1 MDEYPPDTDEPPA
14 ADPPEA
20 APAQGLYSH
29 VGCMEGGKLY
39 FLAGQLSVGADG
51 AVVGAGDFDAQF
63 HQVFGNLK
71 DVLAGLDLDIR
82 SVIKFTT
89 YLVHSQ
95 DIPSFM
101 RLRAAHFPEWFG
113 GEIFP
118 PNTLLIVDRLVK
130 EAFLLEVEAVVG
142 AP

>member
-1 MDEYPPDTDEPPA
+1 MVKVWYEN
-14 ADPPEA
+14 PEGA

-29 VGCMEGGKLY
+29 VGCIEGGRTVY
-39 FLAGQLSVGADG
+39 LAGQLSVGADG
-51 AVVGAGDFDAQF
+51 GVVGVGDFDAQF
-63 HQVFGNLK
+63 ACVFGNMH
-71 DVLAGLDLDIR
+71 DVLDGLRLDFR

-89 YLVHSQ
+89 YMVHSQ
-95 DIPSFM
+95 NIPDFM

-130 EAFLLEVEAVVG
+130 EEFLFEVEAVVG